1 MVQLEDVTK
10 AFLNGVVALRHVSL
24 RIEPGEF
31 VFVVGPTGTGKS
43 TLLRL
48 VYRDELP
55 TSGRVIVYRRDVGR
69 LRSRGVA
76 LLRRRLGVVFQD
88 FKLLPARTA
97 YDNVAFALRVI
108 GTPGSEIR
116 PRALRALAL
125 GDHPAVVADQRAR
138 NYGHRHH
145 AQQDDRRC
153 SAPARDSA
161 GRRPGGAGPDARPLR
176 GGGLMRRGAGRARLL
191 AEQTVYFIA
200 EALASFRR
208 NGLMTVAAV
217 TTIVVALLVV
227 GGAVVLGLNLSHLA
241 ETLES
246 EVAVVAFLHEGLTS
260 AEITRAQRAVAALP
274 GVASVRFVSR
284 GEALLRLRHRLGDA
298 GAFDDLET
306 ANPLPDSLEIRLGDP
321 LRTKAL
327 AATAADVPGVEEATY
342 GAQVTDRLLALTRGV
357 RVLAALV
364 TVFLASVALIVVVN
378 TIRLTVIARRREIEI
393 MQLVGATRWF
403 IQWPLLLEG
412 ILEGTAAAAMA
423 TALLTGLYTL
433 SAAAVRSALPFLP
446 LVPAADALRVAAAGL
461 CAAGILVGA
470 TGSVIA
476 VRRFA
481 TP

>member
-1 MVQLEDVTK
+1 M
-10 AFLNGVVALRHVSL
+10 
-24 RIEPGEF
+24 P
-31 VFVVGPTGTGKS
+31 
-43 TLLRL
+43 
-48 VYRDELP
+48 
-55 TSGRVIVYRRDVGR
+55 
-69 LRSRGVA
+69 
-76 LLRRRLGVVFQD
+76 
-88 FKLLPARTA
+88 
-97 YDNVAFALRVI
+97 
-108 GTPGSEIR
+108 
-116 PRALRALAL
+116 
-125 GDHPAVVADQRAR
+125 
-138 NYGHRHH
+138 
-145 AQQDDRRC
+145 
-153 SAPARDSA
+153 
-161 GRRPGGAGPDARPLR
+161 
-176 GGGLMRRGAGRARLL
+176 RGAGRARLL

-246 EVAVVAFLHEGLTS
+246 EVAVVAFLHDGLTS

-306 ANPLPDSLEIRLGDP
+306 ANPLPDSLEIHLGDP

-327 AATAADVPGVEEATY
+327 AATVADVPGVEEATY

-412 ILEGTAAAAMA
+412 ILEGTAAAAIA
-423 TALLTGLYTL
+423 TVLLTGLYTL

>member
-1 MVQLEDVTK
+1 M
-10 AFLNGVVALRHVSL
+10 
-24 RIEPGEF
+24 P
-31 VFVVGPTGTGKS
+31 
-43 TLLRL
+43 
-48 VYRDELP
+48 
-55 TSGRVIVYRRDVGR
+55 
-69 LRSRGVA
+69 
-76 LLRRRLGVVFQD
+76 
-88 FKLLPARTA
+88 
-97 YDNVAFALRVI
+97 
-108 GTPGSEIR
+108 
-116 PRALRALAL
+116 
-125 GDHPAVVADQRAR
+125 
-138 NYGHRHH
+138 
-145 AQQDDRRC
+145 
-153 SAPARDSA
+153 
-161 GRRPGGAGPDARPLR
+161 
-176 GGGLMRRGAGRARLL
+176 RGARRARLL

-246 EVAVVAFLHEGLTS
+246 EVAVVAFLHDGLTS

-327 AATAADVPGVEEATY
+327 AATVADVPGVEEATY

-412 ILEGTAAAAMA
+412 ILEGTAAAAIA
-423 TALLTGLYTL
+423 TVLLTGLYTL

>member
-1 MVQLEDVTK
+1 MVHLEDVTK

-76 LLRRRLGVVFQD
+76 LLRRTLGV
-88 FKLLPARTA
+88 
-97 YDNVAFALRVI
+97 
-108 GTPGSEIR
+108 
-116 PRALRALAL
+116 
-125 GDHPAVVADQRAR
+125 GDHPVAVADQRAR
-138 NYGHRHH
+138 DNGHRHH

-153 SAPARDSA
+153 SRRAGDSA
-161 GRRPGGAGPDARPLR
+161 GRRPSGAGPDARSLR
-176 GGGLMRRGAGRARLL
+176 GGGLMPRGAGRARLL

-246 EVAVVAFLHEGLTS
+246 EVAVVAFLHDGLTS

-327 AATAADVPGVEEATY
+327 AATVADVPGVEEATY

-412 ILEGTAAAAMA
+412 ILEGTAAAAIA
-423 TALLTGLYTL
+423 TVLLTGLYTL

>member
-1 MVQLEDVTK
+1 AQ
-10 AFLNGVVALRHVSL
+10 
-24 RIEPGEF
+24 
-31 VFVVGPTGTGKS
+31 
-43 TLLRL
+43 
-48 VYRDELP
+48 
-55 TSGRVIVYRRDVGR
+55 SGRGAAAAQAGRGLPGFQTPACPHGVRQRGLCPARNRDARAGNTAPRVARARPGR
-69 LRSRGVA
+69 AGGPGGGDAGRTV
-76 LLRRRLGVVFQD
+76 RRRAATGQHRTRHRERSTAAAGRRADGEPRPTLVV
-88 FKLLPARTA
+88 
-97 YDNVAFALRVI
+97 
-108 GTPGSEIR
+108 
-116 PRALRALAL
+116 
-125 GDHPAVVADQRAR
+125 GDHPAAVADQRAR
-138 NYGHRHH
+138 DNGHRHH

-153 SAPARDSA
+153 SSPARDSA
-161 GRRPGGAGPDARPLR
+161 GRRPSGAGPDARPLR
-176 GGGLMRRGAGRARLL
+176 GGGLMPRGAGRARLL

-246 EVAVVAFLHEGLTS
+246 EVAVVAFLHDGLTS

-306 ANPLPDSLEIRLGDP
+306 SNPLPDSLEIRLGDP

-327 AATAADVPGVEEATY
+327 A
-342 GAQVTDRLLALTRGV
+342 
-357 RVLAALV
+357 
-364 TVFLASVALIVVVN
+364 
-378 TIRLTVIARRREIEI
+378 
-393 MQLVGATRWF
+393 
-403 IQWPLLLEG
+403 
-412 ILEGTAAAAMA
+412 GTAAAAMA

-446 LVPAADALRVAAAGL
+446 LVPTADALRVAAAGL

>member
-1 MVQLEDVTK
+1 
-10 AFLNGVVALRHVSL
+10 
-24 RIEPGEF
+24 
-31 VFVVGPTGTGKS
+31 
-43 TLLRL
+43 
-48 VYRDELP
+48 
-55 TSGRVIVYRRDVGR
+55 
-69 LRSRGVA
+69 
-76 LLRRRLGVVFQD
+76 
-88 FKLLPARTA
+88 
-97 YDNVAFALRVI
+97 
-108 GTPGSEIR
+108 
-116 PRALRALAL
+116 
-125 GDHPAVVADQRAR
+125 

-246 EVAVVAFLHEGLTS
+246 EVAVVAFLHAGLTS
-260 AEITRAQRAVAALP
+260 AEITRAQRAVPALVG
-274 GVASVRFVSR
+274 GVC
-284 GEALLRLRHRLGDA
+284 
-298 GAFDDLET
+298 
-306 ANPLPDSLEIRLGDP
+306 
-321 LRTKAL
+321 
-327 AATAADVPGVEEATY
+327 
-342 GAQVTDRLLALTRGV
+342 
-357 RVLAALV
+357 VLAALV

-412 ILEGTAAAAMA
+412 ILEGTAAAAIA
-423 TALLTGLYTL
+423 TVLLTGLYTL

-461 CAAGILVGA
+461 CTAGILVGA

>member
-1 MVQLEDVTK
+1 
-10 AFLNGVVALRHVSL
+10 
-24 RIEPGEF
+24 
-31 VFVVGPTGTGKS
+31 
-43 TLLRL
+43 
-48 VYRDELP
+48 
-55 TSGRVIVYRRDVGR
+55 
-69 LRSRGVA
+69 
-76 LLRRRLGVVFQD
+76 
-88 FKLLPARTA
+88 
-97 YDNVAFALRVI
+97 
-108 GTPGSEIR
+108 
-116 PRALRALAL
+116 
-125 GDHPAVVADQRAR
+125 
-138 NYGHRHH
+138 
-145 AQQDDRRC
+145 

-161 GRRPGGAGPDARPLR
+161 GRRQGGAGPDARPLR

-246 EVAVVAFLHEGLTS
+246 EVAVVAFLHDGLTS
-260 AEITRAQRAVAALP
+260 AEITRAQRAVA
-274 GVASVRFVSR
+274 
-284 GEALLRLRHRLGDA
+284 
-298 GAFDDLET
+298 
-306 ANPLPDSLEIRLGDP
+306 
-321 LRTKAL
+321 
-327 AATAADVPGVEEATY
+327 
-342 GAQVTDRLLALTRGV
+342 
-357 RVLAALV
+357 
-364 TVFLASVALIVVVN
+364 
-378 TIRLTVIARRREIEI
+378 VIGRRREIAI
-393 MQLVGATRWF
+393 VQLVGATRWF
-403 IQWPLLLEG
+403 IQWSLLLEG

-446 LVPAADALRVAAAGL
+446 LVPTADALRVAAAGL